1 MPLQP
6 EAGLTAALA
15 DAKKRPHIEH
25 VENPYNFQK
34 ALSPYAS
41 SLHGTPT
48 KRDAEGNAKVAGL
61 TGDFEPASKRSAT
74 LAAAPP
80 LPLGAAASS
89 SSAAAVGAVV
99 AGDAAI
105 VVPNGAGPGSVA
117 LPNGGEG
124 ALLAQ
129 IRSMLE
135 SSLDSKLGALE
146 VVLGREIRETRASI
160 DQISNRMSTVENEIE
175 LLREQATR
183 DAARVRQLEAAI
195 DEQRTTAERN
205 YAALRAELMEEIRKA
220 PPPAAAKP
228 SSGWGP
234 IPQQAGV
241 SSRAPFVPEKVFVK
255 GFCPYGRDDE
265 YALSKKDAA
274 ALAASLISL
283 LPDEWRDRVCQ
294 PNFLYR
300 RNRQITLPLTGIS
313 TRNDVYQLVEAW
325 NTELK
330 SRKIKSN
337 GFDVWIQADAPEF
350 VKLRRRCL
358 AKAMACVR
366 SECNMDGATF
376 EPDWPAGV
384 LYVSLRGQ
392 EIDIGCVLKTGEF
405 KWKQEGL
412 LKVWPNLALATL
424 VASFDAS

>member
-1 MPLQP
+1 
-6 EAGLTAALA
+6 
-15 DAKKRPHIEH
+15 
-25 VENPYNFQK
+25 
-34 ALSPYAS
+34 
-41 SLHGTPT
+41 
-48 KRDAEGNAKVAGL
+48 
-61 TGDFEPASKRSAT
+61 
-74 LAAAPP
+74 
-80 LPLGAAASS
+80 
-89 SSAAAVGAVV
+89 
-99 AGDAAI
+99 
-105 VVPNGAGPGSVA
+105 

-129 IRSMLE
+129 ISSMLE

-160 DQISNRMSTVENEIE
+160 DMISNRMTTVENDIE
-175 LLREQATR
+175 LLKEQATR

-195 DEQRTTAERN
+195 DEQRTTAERK

-220 PPPAAAKP
+220 PPPAAAKA
-228 SSGWGP
+228 SSSWGP
-234 IPQQAGV
+234 IPQQVGG
-241 SSRAPFVPEKVFVK
+241 SSTRAPFVPEKVFVK

-265 YALSKKDAA
+265 FALSKRDAA

-283 LPDEWRDRVCQ
+283 LPDEWRDRVSQ

-300 RNRQITLPLTGIS
+300 RNRQITLPLTGI
-313 TRNDVYQLVEAW
+313 TTCNDVYQLVEAW

-330 SRKIKSN
+330 TRKIKSN
-337 GFDVWIQADAPEF
+337 GFDVWVQADAPEF

-366 SECNMDGATF
+366 NECNMDGAAF

-392 EIDIGCVLKTGEF
+392 EIDIGSVQKTGEF

-412 LKVWPNLALATL
+412 LKVWPNVALATL

>member
-1 MPLQP
+1 
-6 EAGLTAALA
+6 
-15 DAKKRPHIEH
+15 
-25 VENPYNFQK
+25 
-34 ALSPYAS
+34 
-41 SLHGTPT
+41 
-48 KRDAEGNAKVAGL
+48 
-61 TGDFEPASKRSAT
+61 
-74 LAAAPP
+74 

-105 VVPNGAGPGSVA
+105 VAANGAGPGSVA

-160 DQISNRMSTVENEIE
+160 DQISNRMSTVESDIE
-175 LLREQATR
+175 LLKEQATR
-183 DAARVRQLEAAI
+183 DAARMRQLEAAI

-228 SSGWGP
+228 PTGWGP
-234 IPQQAGV
+234 IPQQAGA
-241 SSRAPFVPEKVFVK
+241 SSRAPFVPEKVYVK

-274 ALAASLISL
+274 ALAASLIGL

-300 RNRQITLPLTGIS
+300 RNRQITLPLTGTS

-330 SRKIKSN
+330 SRKIKCN

-392 EIDIGCVLKTGEF
+392 EIDIGCV
-405 KWKQEGL
+405 
-412 LKVWPNLALATL
+412 
-424 VASFDAS
+424 